1 MSSNEISINTGHV
14 QMHRL
19 IHYISIASLAL
30 ITGYLAQSLCTKA
43 NSGYKQCAVV
53 YPTKS
58 EPKNKNDNKYNG
70 FAL

>member
-1 MSSNEISINTGHV
+1 
-14 QMHRL
+14 MHRL
-19 IHYISIASLAL
+19 INYISITSLAL

-43 NSGYKQCAVV
+43 NSGDKQCAVV

-58 EPKNKNDNKYNG
+58 EPKNDNKYKG